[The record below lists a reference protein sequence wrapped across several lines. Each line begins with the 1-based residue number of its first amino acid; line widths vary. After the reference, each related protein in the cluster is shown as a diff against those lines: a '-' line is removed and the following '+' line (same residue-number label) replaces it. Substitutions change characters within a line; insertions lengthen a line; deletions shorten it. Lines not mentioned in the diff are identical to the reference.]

1 MIFCRWFATLPVIAA
16 VALVAVLPVTTG
28 EAAVPK
34 RIVTLAPSLTE
45 LVYAAGAGDQLVAV
59 SAFSDFPPEAKRL
72 PQVSDASGIAWESLL
87 AQKPDL
93 VLAWQDGTR
102 PADIARLQSLR
113 IDVAILTIRT
123 LDDVPIA
130 LRKIGALTGRASASV
145 SAASA
150 YTNRLGA
157 LRQANANK
165 PIVKT
170 FFEIS
175 ALPLMT
181 INRLHVISD
190 VITLC
195 RGENVFAD
203 APTLVSEPSR
213 EALLARGADAILHT
227 RSARNPSFENAQY
240 VGLAAL
246 QAMRVYRL
254 TADFAYRPGPR
265 LLLSAEEVCEAL
277 DRARAPARGR

>member
-1 MIFCRWFATLPVIAA
+1 MISCRWVPT
-16 VALVAVLPVTTG
+16 LVAAIAVNLIAIATVFAG
-28 EAAVPK
+28 ENVAPK
-34 RIVTLAPSLTE
+34 RIITLAPSLTE

-59 SAFSDFPPEAKRL
+59 SAFSDFPPAARRL
-72 PQVSDASGIAWESLL
+72 PQVSDASGISWESVL

-102 PADIARLQSLR
+102 PADIARLHSLKF
-113 IDVAILTIRT
+113 DVAILTIRT
-123 LDDVPIA
+123 LDDVPVA
-130 LRKIGALTGRASASV
+130 LRKVGVLTGRKLQSET
-145 SAASA
+145 AAIA
-150 YTNRLGA
+150 YANRLTA
-157 LRQANANK
+157 LRHANANK

-181 INRLHVISD
+181 INRHHVISD
-190 VITLC
+190 VISLC

-227 RSARNPSFENAQY
+227 RPENDASLEKSQY

-246 QAMRVYRL
+246 QSKRVYKL
-254 TADFAYRPGPR
+254 TADYVLRPGAR
-265 LLLSAEEVCEAL
+265 LLLAATEVCDAL
-277 DRARAPARGR
+277 DRARALMR